1 MKLICKYFSA
11 MAMKAPQ
18 QVKMGDLSNPTN
30 AAPACVLKE
39 DVPQCSMDQL
49 LAILWWIAV
58 CPWNILQRAAVGLW
72 TVISHAASRTVTGL
86 CSAAIGLWAGLCSV
100 ALSYMRR
107 LAMIIVLDIFLG
119 SLDISSDIVNG
130 CLFLNGGEWWK

>member
-1 MKLICKYFSA
+1 MKD
-11 MAMKAPQ
+11 PQ
-18 QVKMGDLSNPTN
+18 PVEMGDLSNPTN

-39 DVPQCSMDQL
+39 DVPAMQPRCSMDLL

-58 CPWNILQRAAVGLW
+58 CPWNVLQRAAVGLW
-72 TVISHAASRTVTGL
+72 TVLSHAASKTVTGP

-100 ALSYMRR
+100 ALSNNMRR